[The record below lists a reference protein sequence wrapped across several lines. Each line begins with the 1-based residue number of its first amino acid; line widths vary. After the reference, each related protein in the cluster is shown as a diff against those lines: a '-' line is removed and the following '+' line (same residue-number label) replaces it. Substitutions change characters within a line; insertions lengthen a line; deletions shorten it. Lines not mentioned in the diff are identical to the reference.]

1 MTKAF
6 PIQREEPVTTKGL
19 ISVFTGNGKGKTT
32 AALGLVFRALG
43 HGKRV
48 CFIQFIKGKWKTGE
62 SMFADTFPEKLDFHT
77 MGRGFTRNSSNPE
90 KDLQLARKAWEFA
103 VQSIVGNQY
112 DMIVLDELTYLI
124 RYNMVDEN
132 EILSVLSEKPKDM
145 HIVITGRY
153 ASDSLVNNADLVTEM
168 KAVKHPYDSGIPAQK
183 GFEY

>member
-1 MTKAF
+1 M
-6 PIQREEPVTTKGL
+6 PSEQPVTTKGL

-62 SMFADTFPEKLDFHT
+62 SLLADTFSEKLDFHT
-77 MGRGFTRNSSNPE
+77 MGRGFTRDSTDPE
-90 KDLQLARKAWEFA
+90 KDRQLAREAWDFA
-103 VQSIVGNQY
+103 VHAIVGNQY

-124 RYNMVDEN
+124 RYNMVEEN
-132 EILSVLSEKPKDM
+132 QILSVLSKKPAEM
-145 HIVITGRY
+145 HLVITGRY
-153 ASDSLVNNADLVTEM
+153 ASEGLLNNADLITEM
-168 KAVKHPYDSGIPAQK
+168 TAVKHPYTSGLPAQK